1 MKKCSVSLVDCSI
14 RARRWGRKGAFAPE
28 SPGHCHGALPRDAR
42 HAGPG
47 PWCGGRGWGEV
58 PPWAY
63 LAVVLAVVVSGLLLS
78 ARGVFRRQPASAY
91 LRPASYRP
99 LAAMCCL
106 GAGAVHLLVAPEH
119 FQEWWGYGCFFLAL
133 ATFQTLYSLG
143 LAAPA
148 GLLPRREAYLLVG
161 ITANLLVLGLYAV
174 SRTRGIRSSGPTP
187 VSWSP

>member
-1 MKKCSVSLVDCSI
+1 MVWRQGV
-14 RARRWGRKGAFAPE
+14 
-28 SPGHCHGALPRDAR
+28 
-42 HAGPG
+42 
-47 PWCGGRGWGEV
+47 GGV

-99 LAAMCCL
+99 FAMCCL

-119 FQEWWGYGCFFLAL
+119 FQEWWGYGCFFLVL
-133 ATFQTLYSLG
+133 ATFQTLPRPRRARW
-143 LAAPA
+143 AA
-148 GLLPRREAYLLVG
+148 LPRREAYLLVG
-161 ITANLLVLGLYAV
+161 ITANLLVLGLYVV
-174 SRTRGIRSSGPTP
+174 SRTRGIRSSDPTP